1 MAIISSKLNY
11 DGFSNQISY
20 YILGALGNPVFLC
33 LLGSRMFINL
43 IEAGQSDIKNGSGT
57 DVQSSRGSAV
67 SEIQFGDHSGHRSG
81 KYFLQDAV
89 YISLTSTS

>member
-1 MAIISSKLNY
+1 MGIISLRASTN
-11 DGFSNQISY
+11 GSSAGPGY
-20 YILGALGNPVFLC
+20 YILTAFANPNVLC

-67 SEIQFGDHSGHRSG
+67 SEIQFEDPSGHRSG
-81 KYFLQDAV
+81 RYFLQHAI
-89 YISLTSTS
+89 YIFLTSTS